1 MATLFRPF
9 CYVAYVV
16 AALLGYAIHH
26 ILQPPVMF
34 LTSRLSRTHFG
45 RSSFALIARSPIG
58 LRHVLLA
65 ILISFAAF
73 AIFSWP
79 YPPPAW
85 ALGLVAL
92 TPLPVF
98 AVFNFSGRVLTVT
111 NLGSGDWNVHLNTL
125 RSRDQ
130 TSAAQWEGA
139 FADLEAIADMAGAG
153 GLQTLTLDSTLLV
166 HAATAE
172 RVTRKLTRAFSKHG
186 LMTEVTIGE
195 PRARGVLGTG
205 LMHVLHARQR
215 HLKGHRTVYHAPLNL
230 MTRKI
235 VVGLSPVPR
244 SSLDAELAA

>member
-1 MATLFRPF
+1 M
-9 CYVAYVV
+9 AYVV

-34 LTSRLSRTHFG
+34 LTSRFSRTRFG
-45 RSSFALIARSPIG
+45 RSTFALIARSPIG

-65 ILISFAAF
+65 ILISFGAF

-79 YPPPAW
+79 STPPVW
-85 ALGLVAL
+85 AIVLVAL

-98 AVFNFSGRVLTVT
+98 TLFNYSGRVLTVT
-111 NLGSGDWNVHLNTL
+111 NRGSGDWHVHLNTL

-130 TSAAQWEGA
+130 TGAAQWEGA
-139 FADLEAIADMAGAG
+139 FADLEAIANMARAA
-153 GLQTLTLDSTLLV
+153 GLQTLTLDSTLLA

-172 RVTRKLTRAFSKHG
+172 RLTRKLTRAFSKHG
-186 LMTEVTIGE
+186 LQTDVTIE
-195 PRARGVLGTG
+195 DSRALGVWGTG
-205 LMHVLHARQR
+205 FIHVLREHQR

-235 VVGLSPVPR
+235 VVGLLPVPR